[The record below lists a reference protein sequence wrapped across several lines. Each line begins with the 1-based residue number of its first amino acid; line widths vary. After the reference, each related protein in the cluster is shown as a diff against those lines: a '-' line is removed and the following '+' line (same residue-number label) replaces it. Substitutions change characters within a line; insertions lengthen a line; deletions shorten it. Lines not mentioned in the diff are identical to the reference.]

1 MTGLRSLLLGP
12 EKVFS
17 LVVNAKAPSSATST
31 HQWELRLSDTILGSQ
46 VRGLESRALG
56 NLRNLVQ
63 LEFGDLG
70 GDEGKENEERGE
82 ILHGGGRGETV
93 VG

>member
-1 MTGLRSLLLGP
+1 LLGSLLLGP
-12 EKVFS
+12 EEVFT
-17 LVVNAKAPSSATST
+17 LVVNAEAPSRATST
-31 HQWELRLSDTILGSQ
+31 HQWELRLSDTILGSE
-46 VRGLESRALG
+46 VRGLESGILG

-70 GDEGKENEERGE
+70 GDEREEDEEGGE
-82 ILHGGGRGETV
+82 VLHSGGRGKTV